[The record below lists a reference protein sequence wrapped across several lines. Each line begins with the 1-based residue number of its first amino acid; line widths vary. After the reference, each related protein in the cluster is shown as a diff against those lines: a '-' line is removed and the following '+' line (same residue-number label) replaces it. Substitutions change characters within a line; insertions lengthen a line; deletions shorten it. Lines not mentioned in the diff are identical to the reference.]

1 MFVLSLVEVGAGEP
15 KFYLI
20 LKHLQKNGRTFLK
33 YKMFINKYTDEEMK

>member
-1 MFVLSLVEVGAGEP
+1 MTYLLLFLIEVGAGKA

-33 YKMFINKYTDEEMK
+33 IQNGYK